1 MPIPRRQQTGEWL
14 PANGKISRPISS
26 TNYSEES
33 GDRQDKDSDF
43 HQSYPL
49 DTSSM
54 QGMGGEESG
63 AGYAAFL
70 GLLGV
75 VSVSIFCVN
84 TSTTFVA
91 NALNQTISC

>member
-1 MPIPRRQQTGEWL
+1 MPC
-14 PANGKISRPISS
+14 
-26 TNYSEES
+26 
-33 GDRQDKDSDF
+33 
-43 HQSYPL
+43 
-49 DTSSM
+49 
-54 QGMGGEESG
+54 MGGEESG

>member
-1 MPIPRRQQTGEWL
+1 MSFELRRVGATDALFL
-14 PANGKISRPISS
+14 PEI
-26 TNYSEES
+26 
-33 GDRQDKDSDF
+33 

-54 QGMGGEESG
+54 PCMGGEESG